1 MQVFSIDPISQK
13 SRDEEDRKTVFVIP
27 KVRYTPY
34 TLRLIRRIRRVL
46 FPGRRLDR
54 LAQGAREALERCE
67 QIGQCK
73 ID

>member
-1 MQVFSIDPISQK
+1 MDSVVK
-13 SRDEEDRKTVFVIP
+13 EEDRKSVAKLP
-27 KVRYTPY
+27 KIRYTPY
-34 TLRLIRRIRRVL
+34 TLRLIRRIRRAM

-73 ID
+73 LD